1 MKKSPAKLNAKF
13 NYGEMTQR
21 NIGFVTA
28 AEQAKLRK
36 SRLFVCGTGGM
47 GGACLQ
53 ALARAGVSSFEI
65 ADFDTFEVS
74 NLNRQVFASLSD
86 VGQEKVEVTRKKLLD
101 INPEIQIKVHG
112 ADWIK
117 NIDSILK
124 RCKLV
129 INGMD
134 DIAAGIHLYRRAQ
147 KLKVTVI
154 DAYTSPL
161 PSVTYVRPEDP
172 RPEERL
178 RYPSRGV
185 KWEKLTPD
193 HINGSKLREIEYV
206 MVHSSSAKAV
216 DLDIAA
222 EMIAGKRSRMSFAPM
237 VITTG
242 NLMAFAAVAHLLKR
256 KPTADYRGYFFNPHE
271 GSVERPI
278 TNLVVST
285 AKLVLVKAFL
295 RRLMKNTTGN
305 TTSISVGSSADA

>member
-1 MKKSPAKLNAKF
+1 MKVNSKKF
-13 NYGEMTQR
+13 SYHEMTRR
-21 NIGFVTA
+21 NIGFVTP
-28 AEQAKLRK
+28 AEQSRLRK
-36 SRLFVCGTGGM
+36 SRVFVCGTGGM

-53 ALARAGVSSFEI
+53 ALAHAGISSFEI

-86 VGQEKVEVTRKKLLD
+86 VGHEKAEVTRKKLLD
-101 INPEIQIKVHG
+101 INPEIEIKVHG
-112 ADWIK
+112 KDWIK
-117 NIDSILK
+117 SIDAILK

-134 DIAAGIHLYRRAQ
+134 DIAAGIHLYRKAKQ
-147 KLKVTVI
+147 FKATVI

-178 RYPSRGV
+178 GFPTRGV
-185 KWEKLTPD
+185 KWEKLNSD
-193 HINGSKLREIEYV
+193 HINGSKLKEIEYV

-256 KPTADYRGYFFNPHE
+256 KPTTDYRGYFFNPHE
-271 GSVERPI
+271 GAIERPI
-278 TNLVVST
+278 TNPVIST
-285 AKLVLVKAFL
+285 AKLVMVKAYL
-295 RRLMKNTTGN
+295 KYVMGRIPN
-305 TTSISVGSSADA
+305 ADA

>member
-1 MKKSPAKLNAKF
+1 VDSCEITGAQMKNLKPPKF
-13 NYGEMTQR
+13 NYDEMTQR
-21 NIGFVTA
+21 NIGFVTS

-36 SRLFVCGTGGM
+36 SRVFVCGTGGM

-53 ALARAGVSSFEI
+53 ALARAGVSEFEI

-86 VGQEKVEVTRKKLLD
+86 VGKGKVEVTRRKLLD
-101 INPEIQIKVHG
+101 INPEIKIKVHG
-112 ADWIK
+112 SDWVK
-117 NIDSILK
+117 DIDSILK

-129 INGMD
+129 VNGMD
-134 DIAAGIHLYRRAQ
+134 DIAAGIHLYRRA
-147 KLKVTVI
+147 KRFKATVI

-172 RPEERL
+172 RPEDRL
-178 RYPSRGV
+178 RFPSRGIG
-185 KWEKLTPD
+185 WNKLTTD
-193 HINGSKLREIEYV
+193 HINGSKLKEIEYV

-256 KPTADYRGYFFNPHE
+256 KPTTDYRGYFFNPHE
-271 GSVERPI
+271 GEIERPI
-278 TNLVVST
+278 KNLVVST
-285 AKLVLVKAFL
+285 AKLLMVKAFL
-295 RRLMKNTTGN
+295 RSMLKGA
-305 TTSISVGSSADA
+305 SHAES